1 MNHTIERS
9 PAAEGEIGGLP
20 AAASPP
26 EDNWRQGAGDH
37 GLAPHAAGRRN
48 AEHLGASAAI
58 ADHTARAENV
68 SGNAGATEPKGRRG
82 KASGWRP
89 GTAAATILTRA
100 FQNRS
105 SSEGVSAK
113 GASPTALERLLQSIA
128 GDYGTHALVLEAL
141 IEILVSKGI
150 VSEDEFED
158 LLETIDA
165 RDGRIDGT
173 LGDPDYNLGEGI

>member
-9 PAAEGEIGGLP
+9 PAVEGEGGGLP
-20 AAASPP
+20 AAASPS

-37 GLAPHAAGRRN
+37 GPVPHAAGRRN
-48 AEHLGASAAI
+48 AEHLATV
-58 ADHTARAENV
+58 DPTARAENV
-68 SGNAGATEPKGRRG
+68 SGNAGATEPKGGRG

-89 GTAAATILTRA
+89 GTAATTILTRA

-113 GASPTALERLLQSIA
+113 GASPTELERLLQSIA